1 MEYAPRLVDAQLE
14 AALRRAGAVVLE
26 GPKACGKTT
35 TGQRLAASA
44 IRLDVRPDLRRAAQT
59 DPATAIEGT
68 TPRLIDEW
76 QLVPDLWNT
85 VRAAVDER
93 QADGQFILAGS
104 ATPKEDLTRHSGAMR
119 FAFVRMQPMSLAES
133 GHSTSTVS
141 LSALWAGKP
150 VNSACDAASIGE
162 LAQIVCAGGWPS
174 NQRRPLADA
183 MAANHDYL
191 RTVGGADIVTVDG
204 VRHDPRRV
212 AALLFAYA
220 RASAT
225 YVTSRS
231 LEADTALYGQP
242 VTTKTV
248 SAYTDALVRLWT
260 VVEQPA
266 WGGHLRSRAQVRKS
280 PKWHLADP
288 SLAAAALGATPQ
300 ALTDDPEAFGQLF
313 ESLVFRDLT
322 AYAQVNETEVRAFSE
337 GDNEIDAVLVH
348 GVQWAGVE
356 AKLSPHPTVI
366 DAAAAKLVR
375 ISARMSRPPRF
386 LAIVTGTGASYTR
399 PDNVH
404 VISIRHLGP

>member
-1 MEYAPRLVDAQLE
+1 MEYAPRLVDVQLE

-35 TGQRLAASA
+35 TGQRLAASEV
-44 IRLDVRPDLRRAAQT
+44 RLDVRPDLRRAAQT
-59 DPATAIEGT
+59 DPRTVIDGA

-85 VRAAVDER
+85 VRAAVDDR

-104 ATPKEDLTRHSGAMR
+104 ATPQEDVTRHSGAMR
-119 FAFVRMQPMSLAES
+119 FAFVRMQPMTLAES
-133 GHSTSTVS
+133 GNSDSTVP
-141 LSALWAGKP
+141 LAALWAGENATDGPETGDLK
-150 VNSACDAASIGE
+150 D
-162 LAQIVCAGGWPS
+162 LAQIVCRGGWPS
-174 NQRRPLADA
+174 NQRRSLPDA
-183 MAANHDYL
+183 MAANQDYL

-225 YVTSRS
+225 YVTARS
-231 LEADTALYGQP
+231 LEADTALYGQS
-242 VTTKTV
+242 VSTKTLATY
-248 SAYTDALVRLWT
+248 SDALVRLWV
-260 VVEQPA
+260 VVEQLA

-288 SLAAAALGATPQ
+288 SLAAAALGATPD
-300 ALTDDPEAFGQLF
+300 ALTSDPEAFGQLF

-322 AYAQVNETEVRAFSE
+322 AYAQANGVDVRAFSD
-337 GDNEIDAVLVH
+337 GPNEIDAVLVQ
-348 GVQWAGVE
+348 GVEWAGVE

-366 DAAAAKLVR
+366 DEAATKLLR
-375 ISARMSRPPRF
+375 ISDRMSRPPRF
-386 LAIVTGTGASYTR
+386 LAVVTGTGPSYTR
-399 PDNVH
+399 PDGVH
-404 VISIRHLGP
+404 VASIRHLGP